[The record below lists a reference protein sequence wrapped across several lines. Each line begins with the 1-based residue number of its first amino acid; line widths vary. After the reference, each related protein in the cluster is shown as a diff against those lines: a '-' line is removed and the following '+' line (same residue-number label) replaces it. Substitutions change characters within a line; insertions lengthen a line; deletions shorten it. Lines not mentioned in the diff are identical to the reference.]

1 VHDEIVLESSLP
13 DEDKIKLELIM
24 TTPPSWAEGL
34 PLEAEVKIMGSRYG
48 K

>member
-1 VHDEIVLESSLP
+1 MVLLTE
-13 DEDKIKLELIM
+13 EDKIKLHNIM
-24 TTPPSWAEGL
+24 TTPPAWAEGL